1 MVPPRHLTTPPTPP
15 AGSCTPSP
23 GSWSPHQRTTPPA
36 AHHLLSLGAR
46 TNARPILQRSRCS
59 PPVPSSPAA
68 RSSRGRAPLL
78 RPRARCPPLP
88 GARAGAPCCDHLPAA
103 VRRATPPNHDAE
115 ALERL
120 TGSGGEALRSRSS
133 PRPIKPRPGGH
144 RLAGRRSPDL
154 LPADLGGRA
163 RGYTTPAGRG
173 HGYSLLPVAG
183 RGHGHGFEY
192 CLAGAGLNMPYPR
205 IMRPLPSIV
214 ENRSR
219 CPLKNGMQLNHF
231 SDINMKHMQYIHGY
245 IFR

>member
-1 MVPPRHLTTPPTPP
+1 MSFPGDPTRGAPPPPDHPTHPS
-15 AGSCTPSP
+15 SCTPSP

-133 PRPIKPRPGGH
+133 PRPIKSPPGGH

-163 RGYTTPAGRG
+163 GVPAGTPHPR
-173 HGYSLLPVAG
+173 VAG
-183 RGHGHGFEY
+183 TGTVYYPWRV
-192 CLAGAGLNMPYPR
+192 AGTGTGS
-205 IMRPLPSIV
+205 SIV
-214 ENRSR
+214 LRVR
-219 CPLKNGMQLNHF
+219 V
-231 SDINMKHMQYIHGY
+231 
-245 IFR
+245 